1 MFKCSSTIFEQLY
14 IVKQHSF
21 MNLGTRHTG
30 FSATMAPAG
39 CVPSAL
45 GATFGPVEG
54 REVGSERR
62 TRNSPGV
69 VNYHGLW

>member
-1 MFKCSSTIFEQLY
+1 
-14 IVKQHSF
+14 